1 MTEQHDL
8 EGLVA
13 LVTGPTSGI
22 GRAAAE
28 QLARHGAEVVVHGR
42 DTARG
47 SAGVAAITGDRGKA
61 RFAATHL
68 SRPSRLD
75 VLVQQAGP
83 VDILVN
89 TAVFSWFSPPAELA
103 Q

>member
-47 SAGVAAITGDRGKA
+47 SAVVGAITRDGGKA
-61 RFAATHL
+61 PFAAADL
-68 SRPSRLD
+68 SRPARPGGLGK
-75 VLVQQAGP
+75 QARP

-89 TAVFSWFSPPAELA
+89 NTRLSWFAPTAGT
-103 Q
+103 